1 MKAADSDGRD
11 ILQLNSDLV
20 RMGFADGEITID
32 DAWQAGTTD
41 TVERWQASLG
51 EKQTGKIA
59 LGRIVFLPG
68 AQRVTQLETA
78 CGSTVGGSRSGSGS
92 GTGLFAAGYV
102 QISGSGIDPGLQVTD
117 SQGWARSA
125 PTRSAGPRRSSLRG
139 ARSKASTR
147 RAPGVCHLVQVR
159 PHVLG
164 LGSAS

>member
-41 TVERWQASLG
+41 AVERWQASLG
-51 EKQTGKIA
+51 EKQNGKIA

-78 CGSTVGGSRSGSGS
+78 CGSTVGGSSSGSGS
-92 GTGLFAAGYV
+92 GTG
-102 QISGSGIDPGLQVTD
+102 SGPTNGCGASDASAFVTAPQPEFVGL
-117 SQGWARSA
+117 
-125 PTRSAGPRRSSLRG
+125 
-139 ARSKASTR
+139 
-147 RAPGVCHLVQVR
+147 
-159 PHVLG
+159 
-164 LGSAS
+164 SASSTTTPTTTTSTTSTTTARGSIGRR